1 MDRDSS
7 NGSSAELALAG
18 VQARA
23 HVEADAA
30 NVFDDRARATDC
42 SRRPVEGGE
51 ETVAGRVDLDAPKAL
66 EIATHDLVVLLEQ
79 IAPAAI
85 AKLTCSIRRA
95 DDVGE
100 QDRGEHS
107 IRGDGLSDARQEF
120 LDLVQDVVAVDE
132 GKVVLSRELH
142 VTRAFDVAREP
153 ARVLD
158 GADLV
163 ADAMDDERRGCDRR
177 DDVPNIDLERHAH
190 EGDG

>member
-1 MDRDSS
+1 MK
-7 NGSSAELALAG
+7 
-18 VQARA
+18 ARA

-30 NVFDDRARATDC
+30 HVFDDRARAPDC

-51 ETVAGRVDLDAPKAL
+51 ETIAGSVDLDSSKAL
-66 EIATHDLVVLLEQ
+66 EVATDHLVVTLEQ
-79 IAPAAI
+79 IAPAAV
-85 AKLTCSIRRA
+85 AKLTCSIRRT
-95 DDVGE
+95 DDIGE

-107 IRGDGLSDARQEF
+107 IRGDGLTDAGQEL
-120 LDLVQDVVAVDE
+120 LDLVQDVVTVDE
-132 GKVVLSRELH
+132 GEVVLSRELH

-177 DDVPNIDLERHAH
+177 DDFPNIDLERHAH
-190 EGDG
+190 EGDGIVRCR